1 MSIYDY
7 LKEKSTSEIA
17 EMGYRLPDV
26 DLEKGDVW
34 VPGAYEGIILR
45 STRSVKLHTIINFR
59 TALAVKKQALKPSEK
74 HMAKLTKKL
83 MKYPAI
89 SLVDPVC
96 SYCVAFKIIKNEE
109 KKAALRELALDLAK
123 NAVNREPVKMGIA
136 LLGMAG
142 KEEDLPVLEVLG
154 KHDEFTLYCAGS
166 AARILEGK
174 KKNDFLMKLGDNTQG
189 WGKISVL
196 YELDYKHEDARLWAV
211 KRGCRNTVGFSYVAN
226 VCAIKGNM
234 ADVLAKLS
242 AGEIEEKEAEE
253 ILHGVCDI
261 FTGLLNPDENQD
273 GIREYGEAKR
283 AGEAL
288 RNICQNM
295 SELAEK
301 DERAQKIVESLKN
314 SGIIV

>member
-96 SYCVAFKIIKNEE
+96 SFLIFPRYVSRID
-109 KKAALRELALDLAK
+109 KA
-123 NAVNREPVKMGIA
+123 
-136 LLGMAG
+136 
-142 KEEDLPVLEVLG
+142 
-154 KHDEFTLYCAGS
+154 
-166 AARILEGK
+166 
-174 KKNDFLMKLGDNTQG
+174 
-189 WGKISVL
+189 
-196 YELDYKHEDARLWAV
+196 
-211 KRGCRNTVGFSYVAN
+211 
-226 VCAIKGNM
+226 
-234 ADVLAKLS
+234 
-242 AGEIEEKEAEE
+242 
-253 ILHGVCDI
+253 
-261 FTGLLNPDENQD
+261 
-273 GIREYGEAKR
+273 
-283 AGEAL
+283 
-288 RNICQNM
+288 
-295 SELAEK
+295 
-301 DERAQKIVESLKN
+301 
-314 SGIIV
+314 